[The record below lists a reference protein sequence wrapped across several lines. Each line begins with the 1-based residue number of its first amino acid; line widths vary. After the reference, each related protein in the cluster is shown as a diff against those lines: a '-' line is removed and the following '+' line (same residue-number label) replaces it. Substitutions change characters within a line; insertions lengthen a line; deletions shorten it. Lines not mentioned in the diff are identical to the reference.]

1 MSGIGTAIIGG
12 SAITG
17 LLSANAQKSAA
28 QTAANAQLQA
38 NQQALA
44 AQQANNALAQ
54 GQQSTALASGT
65 AAAGAQNNSLQAL
78 LSPFVGAGAPGIA
91 GLENYANTGQ
101 AALGQQANLT
111 GTNGA
116 GAQSTAIDALRASPT
131 FQALLAQQNDGALQ
145 AASAAGGLRNGNT
158 TAALAQLDPALLNN
172 QIQQQLANLTTLS
185 GQGSAA
191 SSALAS
197 LGAGAAGTQASGTQQ
212 TLGQLLGLQG
222 NIASNQAQLAGA
234 NTSAITG
241 LTNQQGAIGAGL
253 ANANGQA
260 NVNLYNGIGNSIPKA
275 FSLASLLGGNS
286 SGSGNNY
293 SYFGAASPGQL
304 NLSGLGSGEGGS
316 LLSTLGMA

>member
-38 NQQALA
+38 NQQALQ
-44 AQQANNALAQ
+44 AQQANQAQ
-54 GQQSTALASGT
+54 AVGQQQTALASGT

-91 GLENYANTGQ
+91 GLNNFATG
-101 AALGQQANLT
+101 GQNAFGAQLNL
-111 GTNGA
+111 A
-116 GAQSTAIDALRASPT
+116 GANGNAAQSGAISGVQNSPY
-131 FQALLAQQNDGALQ
+131 FQQLLAQGVDTANQN
-145 AASAAGGLRNGNT
+145 ASANGNLRSGT
-158 TAALAQLDPALLNN
+158 AVAGVAALAPSLLN
-172 QIQQQLANLTTLS
+172 QILQQQFTNLGSLS

-191 SSALAS
+191 SNALAS
-197 LGAGAAGTQASGTQQ
+197 LGAGAAGTQAQGTQN
-212 TLGQLLGLQG
+212 TLAQLLGLQG
-222 NIASNQAQLAGA
+222 NIAGNEAQLAGA

-253 ANANGQA
+253 ATANGQA
-260 NVNLYNGIGNSIPKA
+260 NANLYSGIGNSIPKA
-275 FSLASLLGGNS
+275 FSLASLLGGNN
-286 SGSGNNY
+286 GSGNNY

-304 NLSGLGSGEGGS
+304 NLSGLGAGEGQS
-316 LLSTLGMA
+316 LLRTLGMA

>member
-1 MSGIGTAIIGG
+1 MSGIGSAIIGG

-44 AQQANNALAQ
+44 AQQANNAAAQ

-78 LSPFVGAGAPGIA
+78 LSPFVGAGAPGIS

-111 GTNGA
+111 GANGA

-222 NIASNQAQLAGA
+222 NIASNQANIATGNNSTVSQLLTGQGA
-234 NTSAITG
+234 IQGQNALAQGQADSNLYGGIGSAIT
-241 LTNQQGAIGAGL
+241 TAAGL
-253 ANANGQA
+253 
-260 NVNLYNGIGNSIPKA
+260 YNKNN
-275 FSLASLLGGNS
+275 LASLLAGSSNPANSAGLPLNQYLPNGGYVT
-286 SGSGNNY
+286 GSGIV
-293 SYFGAASPGQL
+293 
-304 NLSGLGSGEGGS
+304 GS
-316 LLSTLGMA
+316 A